1 MWGRCV
7 ISSRALISL
16 LIHDA
21 LPHHALAEVGTR
33 VDCRACGRGHSRR
46 IPPFAARRFIDI
58 ADVRQLEPSAPST
71 RRKQWMMARQSQ
83 PLPPLY
89 VHELLAGAAPI
100 LPERAAKPPPHP
112 SLAPRLEAL
121 RAAQEDREYAKLIGR
136 SLGRDDTSVGRDEAE
151 MATYRSQL
159 GVGVNLIVSM
169 ATMFI
174 VGAYAGGVEGEPF
187 LVCVR
192 PSQGSLMLLT
202 MAVEMSLFLI
212 GRSVSIS
219 RSTTGSCAPRRV
231 CATARS
237 SRSTRRTLPAA
248 ATMQCSMRKSLER

>member
-1 MWGRCV
+1 MRFR
-7 ISSRALISL
+7 ITPLLKSALESTVEHAAEDTADAFRHSL
-16 LIHDA
+16 REGSI
-21 LPHHALAEVGTR
+21 E
-33 VDCRACGRGHSRR
+33 
-46 IPPFAARRFIDI
+46 I
-58 ADVRQLEPSAPST
+58 ADVRQLSSLLLSRHAQAMDDGKAIAAAS
-71 RRKQWMMARQSQ
+71 
-83 PLPPLY
+83 PLY

-121 RAAQEDREYAKLIGR
+121 RAAQEDREYAKLIGG

-187 LVCVR
+187 LGVRATVC
-192 PSQGSLMLLT
+192 GLALMLLT

-212 GRSVSIS
+212 GAI
-219 RSTTGSCAPRRV
+219 RV
-231 CATARS
+231 DQQVHNRELRAKKGVRDRTKLAQHATDFAS
-237 SRSTRRTLPAA
+237 SGDNAVQHA
-248 ATMQCSMRKSLER
+248 KVA